1 MLKDFTKEDLVK
13 EYKEQDVLNLR
24 LKSIY
29 NSMQNW
35 DAKQWA
41 LFEHCGRDLDMVD
54 DINLLDDIDTDEIDF
69 NGETILVLTDDE
81 ADNRWDEELDSYLED
96 RVYPDLPD
104 NLKYYFDDEKWK
116 NDARMD
122 GRGHAIAHYDGEENE
137 YKIEFD
143 DDSECWIFIY
153 RM

>member
-54 DINLLDDIDTDEIDF
+54 DINLLDDIDTDEFDF

-81 ADNRWDEELDSYLED
+81 ADNRWDEELDYYLED
-96 RVYPDLPD
+96 CVYPDLPE

-122 GRGHAIAHYDGEENE
+122 GRGHAVAHYDGEENE

>member
-54 DINLLDDIDTDEIDF
+54 DINLLDDIDTDEFDF

-96 RVYPDLPD
+96 CVYPDLPD

-116 NDARMD
+116 DDARMD
-122 GRGHAIAHYDGEENE
+122 GRGNAIARYDGEENE

>member
-29 NSMQNW
+29 NSMQEW

-41 LFEHCGRDLDMVD
+41 LFEHCGRDLDLVE

-69 NGETILVLTDDE
+69 NGETILVLTDNE
-81 ADNRWDEELDSYLED
+81 ADNRWDEELQ
-96 RVYPDLPD
+96 
-104 NLKYYFDDEKWK
+104 YYFDEIVLPEIPDCYQNYMDYRQWRH
-116 NDARMD
+116 DARMD
-122 GRGHAIAHYDGEENE
+122 GRGHAIARYDGEENQ

>member
-35 DAKQWA
+35 NAKQWA

-54 DINLLDDIDTDEIDF
+54 DINLLDDIDTDEFDF

-96 RVYPDLPD
+96 CVYPDLPD

-116 NDARMD
+116 KDARMD
-122 GRGHAIAHYDGEENE
+122 GRGHAIARYDGEENE

>member
-54 DINLLDDIDTDEIDF
+54 DINLLDDIDTDEFDF

-96 RVYPDLPD
+96 CVYPDLPD

-122 GRGHAIAHYDGEENE
+122 GRGHAIARYDDEENE
-137 YKIEFD
+137 YQIEFD
-143 DDSECWIFIY
+143 DGTECWIFIY

>member
-69 NGETILVLTDDE
+69 NGETILVLTDNE

-96 RVYPDLPD
+96 CVYPDLPN

-122 GRGHAIAHYDGEENE
+122 GRGHAIARYDGEENQ